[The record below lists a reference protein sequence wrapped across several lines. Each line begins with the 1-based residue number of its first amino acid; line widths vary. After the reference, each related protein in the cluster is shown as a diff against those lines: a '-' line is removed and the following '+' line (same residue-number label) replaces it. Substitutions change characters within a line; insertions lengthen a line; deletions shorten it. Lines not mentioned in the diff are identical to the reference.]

1 MAFMG
6 RFFDALTGSPL
17 RLYLLAF
24 VVSAV
29 SLAAAHAFENFG
41 NMTPCIL
48 CLDQRE
54 VHWSGGFLALALMA
68 LGALRRNPRWL
79 VYGLLLLALVYL
91 YSTGLAF
98 YHVGVEW
105 QWWPGPAACA
115 AGNIE
120 TINSG
125 LSLDIGEVNIGP
137 SCADVPWS
145 LFGISM
151 AGWNGLISLGLAV
164 MMLAGFARFGLC
176 KEAGQP
182 KG

>member
-1 MAFMG
+1 MTFIAK
-6 RFFDALTGSPL
+6 FFDALTGSPM
-17 RLYLLAF
+17 RLYVLAF
-24 VVSAV
+24 VVSAA

-54 VHWSGGFLALALMA
+54 LHWAGGSLALALMA
-68 LGALRRNPRWL
+68 VSGLRRNPRWL

-105 QWWPGPAACA
+105 KWWPGPAACA

-120 TINSG
+120 TINNGG

-151 AGWNGLISLGLAV
+151 AGWNGLISLGLAG
-164 MMLAGFARFGLC
+164 MMFAGFARFGLR
-176 KEAGQP
+176 KA
-182 KG
+182 